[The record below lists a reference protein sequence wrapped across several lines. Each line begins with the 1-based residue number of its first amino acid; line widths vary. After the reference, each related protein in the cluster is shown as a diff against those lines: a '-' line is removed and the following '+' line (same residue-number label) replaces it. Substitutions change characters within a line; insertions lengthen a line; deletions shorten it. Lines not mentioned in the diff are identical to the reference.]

1 MPSPHR
7 TLVTVLVAFLLGAL
21 FTAAPASAEEGWRTH
36 EGTIDGADYLVKVP
50 KRWNGTLVLY
60 SHGLYVEEWGKPERI
75 WLATRPE
82 TETWLLDHGYALAAS
97 NYKGVFGHAI
107 EEALTD
113 QIALLDW
120 FQATVGRPRRTL
132 TSGMSMGAVISV
144 KLAENNPGRFDGVLA
159 QCGEYDTKGT
169 WNSALDILFALK
181 TLLAPD
187 ADIDLVRPRD
197 PEAAQA
203 ALEAVVTEAQKT
215 EAGRARIAL
224 AGALGTIP
232 GWALAHEPEPTAP
245 ADRLAQQALWVT
257 GVYLYG
263 YGPAA
268 RPEIEGRAGG
278 NPSSNTG
285 IDYRR
290 QLARSSGLDL
300 VRHAYRAGGVDLG
313 ADLDRLAAAPR
324 ISADPRAEA
333 YLHRYAVAR
342 GTTPAPVLTA
352 HTTGDG
358 GAVAGQA
365 RWYGDQVR
373 RNGDPGRLRQTYVS
387 RGGHCSFN
395 AAEEIVLLRTLSS
408 RAETGRWP
416 STDPRRLTTAATD
429 LGPAYRLVLELFDPL
444 GKEKAMPPLFTR
456 FIPPAQ
462 PRPSR

>member
-1 MPSPHR
+1 MTHSRR
-7 TLVTVLVAFLLGAL
+7 TLVTVLVALLFGAL
-21 FTAAPASAEEGWRTH
+21 FTAAPAAAEEGPRVH
-36 EGTIDGADYLVKVP
+36 EGTIDGADFLVKVP

-60 SHGLYVEEWGKPERI
+60 SHGLYVEQWGKPAQI
-75 WLATRPE
+75 MLATRPE
-82 TETWLLDHGYALAAS
+82 TETWLLDQGYALAAS
-97 NYKGVFGHAI
+97 NYKGVYGHAI

-120 FQATVGRPRRTL
+120 FQTTVGKPRRTV
-132 TSGMSMGAVISV
+132 TSGMSMGAVISL
-144 KLAENNPGRFDGVLA
+144 KLAEDNPGRFDGVLA
-159 QCGEYDTKGT
+159 QCGEYDVNGT

-197 PEAAQA
+197 PQAAQA
-203 ALEAVVTEAQKT
+203 ALEAVVAEAQKT

-245 ADRLAQQALWVT
+245 ADRLAQQALWVS
-257 GVYLYG
+257 GAYLYG
-263 YGPAA
+263 YGPGA
-268 RPEIEGRAGG
+268 RPEIEHRAGG
-278 NPSSNTG
+278 NPSFNTG
-285 IDYRR
+285 IDYRS

-300 VRHAYRAGGVDLG
+300 VRHAYRAGGVDLQ

-324 ISADPRAEA
+324 ISADPKAQA
-333 YLHRYAVAR
+333 YLHRYTVAR
-342 GTTPAPVLTA
+342 GTTPSPVLTA

-373 RNGDPGRLRQTYVS
+373 RNGDPTLLRQTYVS

-395 AAEEIVLLRTLSS
+395 AAEEIVLLRTLLS
-408 RAETGRWP
+408 RADTGRWP
-416 STDPRRLTTAATD
+416 STDPRRLTAAATA
-429 LGPAYRLVLELFDPL
+429 LGPGYRLVRELFDPE
-444 GKEKAMPPLFTR
+444 GKEKAMAPLFTR
-456 FIPPAQ
+456 FTPPAQ

>member
-1 MPSPHR
+1 MTTSRR
-7 TLVTVLVAFLLGAL
+7 TLVTVLVAVLLGAL
-21 FTAAPASAEEGWRTH
+21 FTAAPAAAGERHRIH

-60 SHGLYVEEWGKPERI
+60 SHGLYVDPWAPKQI
-75 WLATRPE
+75 MLATRPE
-82 TETWLLDHGYALAAS
+82 TESWLLDQGYALAAS
-97 NYKGVFGHAI
+97 NYKGTFGHAI

-120 FQATVGRPRRTL
+120 FETNVGKPRRTV
-132 TSGMSMGAVISV
+132 TSGMSMGAVISL

-159 QCGEYDTKGT
+159 QCGEYDAHGT
-169 WNSALDILFALK
+169 WNSALDMLFALK

-197 PEAAQA
+197 PQAAQA
-203 ALEAVVTEAQKT
+203 ALEAVVAEAQKT
-215 EAGRARIAL
+215 DAGRARIAL
-224 AGALGTIP
+224 AGALGTVP
-232 GWALAHEPEPTAP
+232 GWALAHEPEPTAS
-245 ADRLAQQALWVT
+245 ADRLAQQAMWVT
-257 GVYLYG
+257 GAYLYG
-263 YGPAA
+263 YGPGA
-268 RPEIEGRAGG
+268 RPEIERRAGG

-290 QLARSSGLDL
+290 QLVRSAGLDL
-300 VRHAYRAGGVDLG
+300 VRQAYRTSGVELE

-324 ISADPRAEA
+324 ISADPKAQA
-333 YLHRYAVAR
+333 YMQRFTVAR
-342 GTTPAPVLTA
+342 GTTPSPVLTT

-373 RNGDPGRLRQTYVS
+373 RDGDPALLRQTYVN

-395 AAEEIVLLRTLSS
+395 AAEEIVLLRTLLS
-408 RAETGRWP
+408 RADTGRWP
-416 STDPRRLTTAATD
+416 STEPHRLTAAANA
-429 LGPAYRLVLELFDPL
+429 LGSGYRLVPELFDPQ
-444 GKEKAMPPLFTR
+444 GKEKAMPPSFTR
-456 FIPPAQ
+456 FAPAPH

>member
-1 MPSPHR
+1 MTTSRR
-7 TLVTVLVAFLLGAL
+7 TLVTVLVAVLLGAL
-21 FTAAPASAEEGWRTH
+21 FTATPAAAGERHRIH

-60 SHGLYVEEWGKPERI
+60 SHGLYVDPWAPKQI
-75 WLATRPE
+75 MLATRPE
-82 TETWLLDHGYALAAS
+82 TESWLLDQGYALAAS
-97 NYKGVFGHAI
+97 NYKGTFGHAI

-120 FQATVGRPRRTL
+120 FEANVGKPRRTI
-132 TSGMSMGAVISV
+132 TSGMSMGAVISL

-159 QCGEYDTKGT
+159 QCGEYDAHGT
-169 WNSALDILFALK
+169 WNSALDMLFALK

-197 PEAAQA
+197 PQGAQP
-203 ALEAVVTEAQKT
+203 ALEAVVAEAQKT
-215 EAGRARIAL
+215 DAGRARIAL
-224 AGALGTIP
+224 AGALGTVP
-232 GWALAHEPEPTAP
+232 GWALAHEPEPTAS
-245 ADRLAQQALWVT
+245 ADRLAQQAMWVT
-257 GVYLYG
+257 GAYLYG
-263 YGPAA
+263 YGPGA
-268 RPEIEGRAGG
+268 RPEIERRAGG

-290 QLARSSGLDL
+290 QLVRSAGLDL
-300 VRHAYRAGGVDLG
+300 VRQAYRTGGVDLD

-324 ISADPRAEA
+324 ISADPKAQA
-333 YLHRYAVAR
+333 YMQRFTVAR
-342 GTTPAPVLTA
+342 GTTPSPVLTT

-373 RNGDPGRLRQTYVS
+373 RDGDPALLRQTYVG

-395 AAEEIVLLRTLSS
+395 AAEEIVLLRTLLS
-408 RAETGRWP
+408 RVDTGRWP
-416 STDPRRLTTAATD
+416 STEPHRLTAAANA
-429 LGPAYRLVLELFDPL
+429 LGSGYRLVPELFDPQ
-444 GKEKAMPPLFTR
+444 GKEKAMPPSFTR
-456 FIPPAQ
+456 FFPAPH

>member
-1 MPSPHR
+1 MTSPRR

-21 FTAAPASAEEGWRTH
+21 FTATPASAEEGWRTH
-36 EGTIDGADYLVKVP
+36 EGAINGADYLVKVP

-60 SHGLYVEEWGKPERI
+60 SHGLYVEKWGKPERI

-82 TETWLLDHGYALAAS
+82 TETWLLEHGYALAAS

-169 WNSALDILFALK
+169 WNSALDMLFALK
-181 TLLAPD
+181 TLLAPG

-203 ALEAVVTEAQKT
+203 ALEAVVAEAQKT

-232 GWALAHEPEPTAP
+232 GWALAHEPEPAAP

-257 GVYLYG
+257 GAYLYG
-263 YGPAA
+263 YGPDA

-290 QLARSSGLDL
+290 QLARSTGLDL

-324 ISADPRAEA
+324 ISADPQAEA
-333 YLHRYAVAR
+333 YLDRYAVAR
-342 GTTPAPVLTA
+342 GTTPSPVLTA

-373 RNGDPGRLRQTYVS
+373 RNGDPGLLRQTYIS

-408 RAETGRWP
+408 RADTGHWP
-416 STDPRRLTTAATD
+416 STEPRRLTAAATD
-429 LGPAYRLVLELFDPL
+429 LGPAYRLVPELFDPL
-444 GKEKAMPPLFTR
+444 AKEKAMPPLFTR
-456 FIPPAQ
+456 FTPPAQ